1 MTTAIVALI
10 AYAVGVYFGA
20 KAKEH
25 MLRDLA
31 NDIRQKR
38 ECLYAES
45 LKVKDLNN
53 KVVSNLAD
61 LYREYDAIQGIDHGG
76 EFTDRD
82 AWLAMMWMD

>member
-1 MTTAIVALI
+1 MTTVIAALI
-10 AYAVGVYFGA
+10 AFMVGVRFGA

-25 MLRDLA
+25 MLRDLQ

-45 LKVKDLNN
+45 LKAKELNN
-53 KVVSNLAD
+53 RAISNLAD
-61 LYREYDAIQGIDHGG
+61 LYREYDAIQGITDTG